1 MILAMPIKLDAVDT
15 AILNALSKDGRKS
28 FRQIAREIGAS
39 TPTVK
44 IRYER
49 LISTGLIKS
58 IAPVLDLSKITKTS
72 KEKLDKNIIDTKPT
86 PIDLKEEI
94 SVDVNCEYCKI
105 QIAGKP
111 FTLKILDTDRF
122 FCCTSCR
129 SLYKEKYRG
138 RIDAILSKEVADSS

>member
-1 MILAMPIKLDAVDT
+1 MPIKLDSIDT

-44 IRYER
+44 LRYER
-49 LISTGLIKS
+49 LVSVGLIKS
-58 IAPVLDLSKITKTS
+58 IAPVLDLSKIAKTTRDKLDENVTKT
-72 KEKLDKNIIDTKPT
+72 KPSHL
-86 PIDLKEEI
+86 DLKDEI
-94 SVDVNCEYCKI
+94 MINVDCEYCKA

-111 FTLKILDTDRF
+111 LTLKILDQERF

-138 RIDAILSKEVADSS
+138 RIESLLSKEASNNV

>member
-1 MILAMPIKLDAVDT
+1 MPIKLDSIDV

-28 FRQIAREIGAS
+28 YRQIAREIGAS

-44 IRYER
+44 LRYER

-58 IAPVLDLSKITKTS
+58 IAPILDLSKITKTA
-72 KEKLDKNIIDTKPT
+72 KDKLDNNITTTKPT
-86 PIDLKEEI
+86 PIDLGGEI
-94 SVDVNCEYCKI
+94 SLDVNCEYCKV

-111 FTLKILDTDRF
+111 LILKILDQDRF

-129 SLYKEKYRG
+129 GLYKEKYRG
-138 RIDAILSKEVADSS
+138 RIDALLSKET

>member
-1 MILAMPIKLDAVDT
+1 MPIKLDSIDT

-44 IRYER
+44 LRYER
-49 LISTGLIKS
+49 LVSVGLIKA
-58 IAPVLDLSKITKTS
+58 IAPVLDLSKITKTT
-72 KEKLDKNIIDTKPT
+72 KDKLDKNITKTKPT
-86 PIDLKEEI
+86 QIDLEREI
-94 SVDVNCEYCKI
+94 TLDVDCEYCKA

-111 FTLKILDTDRF
+111 LTLKILEQERF

-138 RIDAILSKEVADSS
+138 RIESLLSKEASNDV